1 MARPASKRSPDV
13 RGKSA
18 GRLESDEPHVGSS
31 DEVSPSHDEPEV
43 PPRARRHRDIEV
55 REDLAAGG
63 TPPATTQVADGLP
76 RRAWTVDEVER
87 MVEVGI
93 LREPEPFELIGGE
106 LVAMAAKD
114 RRHEVLRTELALYW
128 GTRLGGDLKI
138 ASETPLRLGKHD
150 APEPDLIAF
159 PASLFAPDVRADTVL
174 LVVEIADTSLVGDLN
189 TKAPRYAASGVRDYW
204 VINARSLITTVF
216 REPRQNGEYAYR
228 QEFEARDMLVPT
240 LAPSLAVRLADLRLG

>member
-1 MARPASKRSPDV
+1 MARPKSKLSPNV
-13 RGKSA
+13 RGKPAASA
-18 GRLESDEPHVGSS
+18 FDGGEPHAG
-31 DEVSPSHDEPEV
+31 ELE
-43 PPRARRHRDIEV
+43 RYARQGHRRDIEM

-63 TPPATTQVADGLP
+63 QAPATTQVADGLP
-76 RRAWTVDEVER
+76 RRAWTVDEMER

-106 LVAMAAKD
+106 LVAMAPKD

-128 GTRLGGDLKI
+128 ATRLGRDLKI

-159 PASLFAPDVRADTVL
+159 PATLLAPDVRADTVL

-189 TKAPRYAASGVRDYW
+189 TKAPRYAASGVREYW
-204 VINARSLITTVF
+204 VMNARSLVTTVF
-216 REPRQNGEYAYR
+216 REPRPSGEYGYR
-228 QEFEARDMLVPT
+228 HEFQPTDTLVPT
-240 LAPSLAVRLADLRLG
+240 LAPSLPVRLADLGLD